1 MQAVKELRDRTQA
14 GLNDC
19 RSALIEAEGDLDR
32 AVEVILKKGLAKSA
46 KRAGAVASEGEVTAV
61 VTPDAMSGVLIEVN
75 IQTDFAA
82 RNDDFRE
89 FVRQVA
95 QAATQ
100 AAPGVD
106 LGTVPYPAGGGTVDE
121 VRQALVGKLGENV
134 VVRRWDRL
142 AVPGSGVVVS
152 YVHMGGKIGVLLG
165 AKCSSAEAKQA
176 AEFKKLLEDSAM
188 QVAAMAPQYLSSGD
202 IPEAVR
208 SKQSEIFDAQLTEEG
223 KPEKVR
229 PGIIQG
235 KLRKWSEEVCLLE
248 QKSVI
253 ETDKSVGALV
263 QAVAQQLKADIQLSG
278 FVRYQLGEGIDKPV
292 KEDFASE
299 VARMSQGS

>member
-1 MQAVKELRDRTQA
+1 MTVERKTDEELMTRFQNGSLEAFEVLYQRYRAPIFSFLVRQCVHPDSAEELAQDVFMKVIRSASSFGHASKFSTWIFTIARNQAVDAFRKGKHRNHASLDQPTRDDGPTM
-14 GLNDC
+14 
-19 RSALIEAEGDLDR
+19 
-32 AVEVILKKGLAKSA
+32 K
-46 KRAGAVASEGEVTAV
+46 
-61 VTPDAMSGVLIEVN
+61 
-75 IQTDFAA
+75 
-82 RNDDFRE
+82 
-89 FVRQVA
+89 
-95 QAATQ
+95 
-100 AAPGVD
+100 
-106 LGTVPYPAGGGTVDE
+106 
-121 VRQALVGKLGENV
+121 
-134 VVRRWDRL
+134 DRL
-142 AVPGSGVVVS
+142 AVEGTGEVAS